1 VSRTAGAGAHY
12 AATSR
17 AGRPPR
23 DPLVQRW
30 ALPLALVLIAVAAGI
45 GAVAASREAE
55 PTPVASELAPVTPVL
70 SARRVPE
77 VLAAPVADRHVGAEL
92 SDWLGASPPD
102 SCLVVEAGGRDV
114 FGHNPALPVT
124 GASTQKLLT
133 ATGMLLAL
141 GPDATFETRAAA
153 ATEPEGGVVAGDLYL
168 VGGGDAALGQAGWAA
183 LSPATRPKV
192 VHDIDAL
199 AASIAAAGI
208 TQVQGSI
215 VGDGSRYDD
224 QLYQPSLAPRLIDQ
238 DQIGPVDGLMVNDG
252 FAGFS
257 PERSLSSTVPAPDP
271 AADAARV
278 LSELLGAR
286 GVAVAGPPRSG
297 VAPEDT
303 TTVATLE
310 SPPLSQVV
318 AEMLTNSDN
327 ETAESAMKEIGLA
340 TSDEGT
346 FAAGAEGLSQLLLDA
361 DVPLEGVQVVDG
373 TGLTTADRL
382 TCATLVDVLTRPET
396 GPVLRDGLAVAG
408 QTGTLQLRWRDT
420 PVAGRMRAKTGT
432 LRNVTALAGEVQ
444 PLPGGTVD
452 FAYVANV
459 ADPATVT
466 ADEVN
471 MDALPDILLGYG
483 EGIDLPALSPLPAE
497 PSA

>member
-1 VSRTAGAGAHY
+1 VNRAPGAGAHY
-12 AATSR
+12 AATPSP
-17 AGRPPR
+17 GPPR
-23 DPLVQRW
+23 ARAPHRW
-30 ALPLALVLIAVAAGI
+30 ALPVALVLVAAAAGI
-45 GAVAASREAE
+45 GAVALDREPE
-55 PTPVASELAPVTPVL
+55 PTPVGAEVVPVTPVL

-77 VLAAPVADRHVGAEL
+77 LLAAPVANRHLGAEL
-92 SDWLGASPPD
+92 SAWLGASPPN
-102 SCLVVEAGGRDV
+102 SCLVVEAAGQDV

-133 ATGMLLAL
+133 ATGLLLAL
-141 GPDATFETRAAA
+141 GPDATFQTDAVAAA
-153 ATEPEGGVVAGDLYL
+153 APQGGVVAGDLFL
-168 VGGGDAALGQAGWAA
+168 VGGGDAALGQPGWGT
-183 LSPATRPKV
+183 LSPASRPRA

-199 AASIAAAGI
+199 AAAIAGAGI
-208 TQVQGSI
+208 TQVQGSV

-238 DQIGPVDGLMVNDG
+238 DQIGPVDALMVNDG

-257 PERSLSSTVPAPDP
+257 PERSLASTVPAPDP

-278 LSELLGAR
+278 LSESLAAH

-297 VAPEDT
+297 VAPDGA
-303 TTVATLE
+303 TTVATLA

-327 ETAESAMKEIGLA
+327 ETAESAMKEIGLS
-340 TSDEGT
+340 TSDQGSFEAG
-346 FAAGAEGLSQLLLDA
+346 AAGLTQLLSDA
-361 DVPLEGVQVVDG
+361 GVPIDGVQVVDG
-373 TGLTTADRL
+373 TGLTTEDQF
-382 TCATLVDVLTRPET
+382 TCTTLVDVLTRPGT
-396 GPVLRDGLAVAG
+396 GPVVRDGLAVAG
-408 QTGTLQLRWRDT
+408 ESGTLAVRWRGT

-444 PLPGGTVD
+444 PLAGGTVD

-466 ADEVN
+466 PDSVG

-483 EGIDLPALSPLPAE
+483 EGIDLAALGPLPPA
-497 PSA
+497 PAG

>member
-12 AATSR
+12 AATTQ
-17 AGRPPR
+17 ARPPR
-23 DPLVQRW
+23 APLTQRL
-30 ALPLALVLIAVAAGI
+30 ALPVALALVAVAAGI
-45 GAVAASREAE
+45 GAVAAAREPE
-55 PTPVASELAPVTPVL
+55 PTPVGAELVPTTPVL

-77 VLAAPVADRHVGAEL
+77 LLAAPVADRHLGAEL
-92 SDWLGASPPD
+92 SAWLGASPPD

-114 FGHNPALPVT
+114 FGHNPALSVT

-133 ATGMLLAL
+133 ATGLLLAL
-141 GPDATFETRAAA
+141 GSEATLETRAVAS
-153 ATEPEGGVVAGDLYL
+153 TEPEGGVVAGDLYL

-420 PVAGRMRAKTGT
+420 PVAGRMRAKSGT

>member
-1 VSRTAGAGAHY
+1 MLV
-12 AATSR
+12 AA
-17 AGRPPR
+17 
-23 DPLVQRW
+23 
-30 ALPLALVLIAVAAGI
+30 AAGI
-45 GAVAASREAE
+45 GAVALHREPE
-55 PTPVASELAPVTPVL
+55 PTPVGAAAVPVTPVL

-77 VLAAPVADRHVGAEL
+77 LLAAPVADRRLGAEL
-92 SDWLGASPPD
+92 SAWLGASPAD
-102 SCLVVEAGGRDV
+102 SCLVVEAQGRDAFV
-114 FGHNPALPVT
+114 HNPALPMT

-133 ATGMLLAL
+133 ATGLLLAL
-141 GPDATFETRAAA
+141 GPDTTFETEAVAAA
-153 ATEPEGGVVAGDLYL
+153 APRGGVVAGDLYV

-183 LSPATRPKV
+183 LSPASRPKA

-208 TQVQGSI
+208 TQVQGSV

-224 QLYQPSLAPRLIDQ
+224 QLYQLSLATRLIDQ
-238 DQIGPVDGLMVNDG
+238 DQIGPVDALMVNDG

-257 PERSLSSTVPAPDP
+257 PERSLASTVPAPDP

-278 LSELLGAR
+278 LSELLPAH

-297 VAPEDT
+297 VAPEGAT
-303 TTVATLE
+303 SVATLS

-340 TSDEGT
+340 TSDQGT
-346 FAAGAEGLSQLLLDA
+346 FAAGAAGLTELLSDA
-361 DVPLEGVQVVDG
+361 GVPLDGVQVVDG
-373 TGLTTADRL
+373 TGLTTEDHL
-382 TCATLVDVLTRPET
+382 TCAALVDVLTRPDT
-396 GPVLRDGLAVAG
+396 GSVLRDGMAVAG
-408 QTGTLQLRWRDT
+408 QTGTLALRWRDT

-459 ADPATVT
+459 PDPATVT
-466 ADEVN
+466 PDSVD
-471 MDALPDILLGYG
+471 MDALPGILLGYG
-483 EGIDLPALSPLPAE
+483 EGIDLAALGPLPAE
-497 PSA
+497 PLG